1 MAHTSKTEVRQSKS
15 IGFEPSSPPADSATV
30 VASPGRSSALVDAAA
45 GPAAAM
51 VAAWLAAVLL
61 TIHLSPSY
69 ALLIGLGFTGAFI
82 AGLVGVG
89 GAILMIPLLLYVPP
103 LFGIDRLPF
112 HTVAG
117 VEMIQ
122 VATAGIVGALAHWRE
137 GKVSGALVATIGPGM
152 VVAALTGAIVSRF
165 VSAGLLTVVFASL
178 ALVAG
183 LVMLGSRRMLPPETP
198 LHAVRFNKGL
208 AVSLGG
214 GVGFLSGMVG
224 AGGGFLLMALM
235 VSVLRIPM
243 RMAVGSSLGIVAFSG
258 LAGAFGKAVT
268 GQVDWGLALALV
280 IGALPGAR
288 LGAMVSRRTRVESLA
303 LILGILIAII
313 AFKMWW
319 DLLAP
324 WV

>member
-1 MAHTSKTEVRQSKS
+1 
-15 IGFEPSSPPADSATV
+15 
-30 VASPGRSSALVDAAA
+30 
-45 GPAAAM
+45 
-51 VAAWLAAVLL
+51 
-61 TIHLSPSY
+61 
-69 ALLIGLGFTGAFI
+69 
-82 AGLVGVG
+82 
-89 GAILMIPLLLYVPP
+89 MIPLLLYVPP

-178 ALVAG
+178 ALTAAV
-183 LVMLGSRRMLPPETP
+183 VMLASRRRLPPETP
-198 LHAVRFNKGL
+198 LHAVRLNKGL

-313 AFKMWW
+313 ASKMWW
-319 DLLAP
+319 DLLTP
-324 WV
+324 WL

>member
-1 MAHTSKTEVRQSKS
+1 
-15 IGFEPSSPPADSATV
+15 
-30 VASPGRSSALVDAAA
+30 
-45 GPAAAM
+45 M

-69 ALLIGLGFTGAFI
+69 ALLISLGFTGAFV

-103 LFGIDRLPF
+103 LFGIDPF
-112 HTVAG
+112 AIHTVGGA
-117 VEMIQ
+117 EMIQ
-122 VATAGIVGALAHWRE
+122 VATVGVVGALAHRRE
-137 GKVSGALVATIGPGM
+137 GKVNGALVATIGPGM
-152 VVAALTGAIVSRF
+152 VVAALVGAIVSRF
-165 VSAGLLTVVFASL
+165 VSAGLLTGVFATL
-178 ALVAG
+178 ALAAA
-183 LVMLGSRRMLPPETP
+183 LVMLDSRRRLPSETAYYP
-198 LHAVRFNKGL
+198 VRLNKGL
-208 AVSLGG
+208 AVSLGS

-224 AGGGFLLMALM
+224 AGGGFLLTAIM

-243 RMAVGSSLGIVAFSG
+243 RTAIGSSLGIVAFSG

-280 IGALPGAR
+280 VGALPGAR
-288 LGAMVSRRTRVESLA
+288 IGAMVSRRMRVESLA

-319 DLLAP
+319 DLLTP
-324 WV
+324 WL